1 MEQASKVI
9 GGDLR
14 QFFNGNPFNT
24 AIYSATS
31 RTIAGWF
38 SLPRCGTGAR

>member
-14 QFFNGNPFNT
+14 QFFNGNPFQYRH
-24 AIYSATS
+24 I
-31 RTIAGWF
+31 F
-38 SLPRCGTGAR
+38 CDVD